1 VEIGEKKE
9 GRYDIPFPSF
19 FLAPLGPVAHVIYI
33 SVYPLRRYMMT
44 GRQDGSVPRF
54 RVSFHPGFVL
64 RRAARR
70 VRPARAGPAWMD
82 GAGRIDKQGKAQ

>member
-1 VEIGEKKE
+1 
-9 GRYDIPFPSF
+9 
-19 FLAPLGPVAHVIYI
+19 
-33 SVYPLRRYMMT
+33 MMT